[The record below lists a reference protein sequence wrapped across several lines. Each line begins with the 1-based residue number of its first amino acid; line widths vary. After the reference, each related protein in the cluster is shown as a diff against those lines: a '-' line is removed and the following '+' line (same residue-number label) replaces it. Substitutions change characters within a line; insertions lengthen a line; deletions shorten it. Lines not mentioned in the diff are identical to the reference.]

1 MEGTRMNMAS
11 SPRVAKFVAAI
22 LAMLAIAGC
31 AKQVGETALASAAI
45 PDSQQDL
52 SVNAGDRVFFD
63 TDSSELSD
71 QARAPLDNAAILA
84 RSRAVMAA

>member
-1 MEGTRMNMAS
+1 MNMAS
-11 SPRVAKFVAAI
+11 SLRVAKFVAAT

-45 PDSQQDL
+45 PDSQQD
-52 SVNAGDRVFFD
+52 SASTPAIAF
-63 TDSSELSD
+63 SSTPIPRSSPIRR
-71 QARAPLDNAAILA
+71 ARRSTIAAILA